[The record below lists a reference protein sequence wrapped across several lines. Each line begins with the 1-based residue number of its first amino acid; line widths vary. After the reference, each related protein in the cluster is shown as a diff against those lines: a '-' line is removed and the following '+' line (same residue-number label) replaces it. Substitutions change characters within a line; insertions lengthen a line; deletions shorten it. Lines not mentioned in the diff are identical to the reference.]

1 MTEDSDEQI
10 SDVEIATQTRRDL
23 LNRIADDDRLRI
35 IKESS
40 VPTSGRTTNS
50 NLDSVIV
57 HDIEDDLMADRVE
70 HSFTLGGDKEMPFD
84 SILGLDVNSYLW
96 PTLGWR
102 LARYS
107 S

>member
-1 MTEDSDEQI
+1 MPSSLSTDDGG
-10 SDVEIATQTRRDL
+10 RRRAIQRHG
-23 LNRIADDDRLRI
+23 NSNANKARLRI

-40 VPTSGRTTNS
+40 VPTSGRTADS
-50 NLDSVIV
+50 NLDSAAV
-57 HDIEDDLMADRVE
+57 HDIEDDLMADQVE

-84 SILGLDVNSYLW
+84 SILGLDMNSYLW

-102 LARYS
+102 LACYS